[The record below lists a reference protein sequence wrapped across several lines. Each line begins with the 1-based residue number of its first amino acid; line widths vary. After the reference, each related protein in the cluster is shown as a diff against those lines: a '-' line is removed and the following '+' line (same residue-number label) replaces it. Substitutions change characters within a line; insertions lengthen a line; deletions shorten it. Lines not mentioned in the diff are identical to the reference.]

1 MTKTKTRRTQDI
13 TYVCIIRY
21 THYIQLSRIITD
33 LVTSTI
39 PINIYNINKE
49 IFYSS
54 LPFVYNT

>member
-33 LVTSTI
+33 LVASTI
-39 PINIYNINKE
+39 PINIYKE